1 MKKKETFVPIEE
13 IADHFA
19 VSVSTI
25 RAWVRR
31 KNITPDSYIKVGST
45 YRFRISD
52 VTDSLLANGSKADPT
67 EDGLKTSKTSHLGV
81 QKQAEEMVASHMERK
96 ESLVT
101 AKEMEALFDED
112 I

>member
-52 VTDSLLANGSKADPT
+52 VTNALLSNGAMVGHDDVSESTVLRGAQKHAEDS
-67 EDGLKTSKTSHLGV
+67 
-81 QKQAEEMVASHMERK
+81 VASYMERK
-96 ESLVT
+96 EAATPTEVE
-101 AKEMEALFDED
+101 KLFDED
-112 I
+112 M